1 MVRCPMG
8 PAGSRA
14 GDAFHLP
21 RHSLSMRRSNLKRSH
36 WLMLTLSGIAL
47 GASGCGEANPGKFPE
62 PKTPGASR
70 AGDTPII
77 PNEPAKRK
85 VLTPKQKAQME
96 ATKNADP
103 RGR

>member
-1 MVRCPMG
+1 MKG
-8 PAGSRA
+8 
-14 GDAFHLP
+14 
-21 RHSLSMRRSNLKRSH
+21 SH
-36 WLMLTLSGIAL
+36 WFMSMLFAIAL

-62 PKTPGASR
+62 SKTPGASR
-70 AGDTPII
+70 AGETPII
-77 PNEPAKRK
+77 PNDPAKQK